1 MTDSIGEKGSRLLDE
16 AAHLCDM
23 LRMAH
28 STAHRMQKE
37 LHGQSYDKVSE
48 IADGLRD
55 LRVACNSLF
64 DEVAREVE
72 EMESGEF
79 DAGASSDTQE

>member
-1 MTDSIGEKGSRLLDE
+1 MTDSVGEKGSRLLDE
-16 AAHLCDM
+16 SAHLCDM

-28 STAHRMQKE
+28 STAHRMQRE
-37 LHGQSYDKVSE
+37 LHGKSYDKVSE
-48 IADGLRD
+48 IADQVHD

-72 EMESGEF
+72 EMQSGEHGTGDF
-79 DAGASSDTQE
+79 SGSQE